1 MKYQTIAIH
10 GGRKDDS
17 GKGAVNYPLYLSSTF
32 EQDNMTE
39 FKEFVYSRGASNSA
53 NAVSGAEAPATRGL
67 EVLDEDGNRF
77 VLPNGAEW
85 EEAESDLQSMEVA
98 WGPDGSVYSALV
110 GYIRFYCT
118 DGHAYHIYI
127 CCDEMQNPDPYDP
140 SYIYHLNNYSGNTI
154 VLAKSAY
161 QTVDTIFPG
170 GCSVDVATRDCYYIA
185 NGEIL
190 EFGMAN

>member
-53 NAVSGAEAPATRGL
+53 NAASGAEAPATRGL

-118 DGHAYHIYI
+118 DGHAYHIY
-127 CCDEMQNPDPYDP
+127 M
-140 SYIYHLNNYSGNTI
+140 L
-154 VLAKSAY
+154 
-161 QTVDTIFPG
+161 
-170 GCSVDVATRDCYYIA
+170 
-185 NGEIL
+185 
-190 EFGMAN
+190 